1 MAYARPSR
9 YRKSKKSK
17 STRRPRR
24 NLRVKRAIMFNPNPI
39 FTETYSTPTIIVP
52 QGGFGGTIQFNID
65 NVPQVAQYSAL
76 YRKYRILRAQVI
88 MIPEFNSFDQ
98 NQAEN
103 NQALSRTSYGQSR
116 IAWAVN
122 DTPAT
127 TAPATELDVLK
138 NNGCRIKPVTKM
150 NKMYCKPVPNTKDAN
165 GNEMTFKSRYLNFQ
179 SSNVGHFGIDYWI
192 NQFVSTATGAIDNNF
207 VVYVKLTFQLA
218 DPR

>member
-1 MAYARPSR
+1 MPYGRSSR
-9 YRKSKKSK
+9 YRKSKK

-24 NLRVKRAIMFNPNPI
+24 NLRVKRAIMFNPNPV
-39 FTETYSTPTIIVP
+39 FTETYSTPSIIVP

-65 NVPQVAQYSAL
+65 NVPQVSQYSAL

-103 NQALSRTSYGQSR
+103 NLALSRTAFGQSR

-122 DTPAT
+122 DSPPQPAG
-127 TAPATELDVLK
+127 PATELDVLK
-138 NNGCRIKPVTKM
+138 SNGCRIKPVTKM
-150 NKMYCKPVPNTKDAN
+150 NKMYCRPVPNTKDAN
-165 GNEMTFKSRYLNFQ
+165 GNEMTFKQKYLNFQ
-179 SSNVGHFGIDYWI
+179 TSNIGHFGIDYWI
-192 NQFVSTATGAIDNNF
+192 NQYISNATGSSDNVF